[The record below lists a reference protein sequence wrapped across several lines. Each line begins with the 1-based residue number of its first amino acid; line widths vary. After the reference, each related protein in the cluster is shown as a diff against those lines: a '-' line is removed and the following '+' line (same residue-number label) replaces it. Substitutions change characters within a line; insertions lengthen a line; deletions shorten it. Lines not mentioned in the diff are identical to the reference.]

1 MKNLTN
7 MTQRVELYLMHRK
20 RCGYTR
26 VSAVDTR
33 LLTFAKYIDT
43 KGYKGPLTN
52 ELAIEWA
59 TASKKKTHSVFARR
73 LEALRGFARYY
84 KIIDTKTEIPP
95 LNFYGP
101 THLRAQPYIYSEKE
115 IYNLIEAAKKFSP
128 NNSLK
133 PITFKYLLGILL
145 STGLRISEAI
155 HLTRQD
161 VDLHHNILTIKETKC
176 HKSRYV
182 PVHKS
187 TQNAL
192 KRYILIRDRRVSLP
206 LDATF
211 FINDNGRAL
220 QIKPLDRYFRQLCE
234 ITGLGKKPRLY
245 DVRHTFVCQRL
256 LKWYQEGKNVNEMMI
271 YLSTYLGHSKITD
284 TYWYITAVPEL
295 MSIVANKFEKFATS
309 VSGDNDG

>member
-1 MKNLTN
+1 MKNFTS

-20 RCGYTR
+20 RSGYTR
-26 VSAVDTR
+26 GGRDTG
-33 LLTFAKYIDT
+33 LLAFAKYIDK

-52 ELAIEWA
+52 ELSIEWA
-59 TASKKKTHSVFARR
+59 TASKKKTRSAFGSR
-73 LEALRGFARYY
+73 LEALRGFAQYY
-84 KIIDTKTEIPP
+84 KIIDPKTEIPP
-95 LNFYGP
+95 LNFYGS
-101 THLRAQPYIYSEKE
+101 THLRSQPYIYSEKE
-115 IYNLIEAAKKFSP
+115 IYNLIEAAEKFSP
-128 NNSLK
+128 INSLK
-133 PITFKYLLGILL
+133 PVTFKYLLGLLL

-155 HLTRQD
+155 HLTGQD
-161 VDLHHNILTIKETKC
+161 VNLDNKTLTIKETKC

-192 KRYILIRDRRVSLP
+192 NRYILIRDQRVSLP

-220 QIKPLDRYFRQLCE
+220 QIKRLEEYFRRLCE

-245 DVRHTFVCQRL
+245 DARHTFVCERL

-271 YLSTYLGHSKITD
+271 YLSTYLGHAKITD

-309 VSGDNDG
+309 VSGDNYG